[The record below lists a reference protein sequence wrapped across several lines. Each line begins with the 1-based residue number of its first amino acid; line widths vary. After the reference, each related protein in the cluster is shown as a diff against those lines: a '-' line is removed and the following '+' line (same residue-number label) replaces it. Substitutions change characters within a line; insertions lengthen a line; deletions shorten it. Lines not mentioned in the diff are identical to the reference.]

1 MNGHTFSNLSTLYPK
16 KIHALF
22 QLSQMISNNKYHRYY
37 AKNKLLIQ
45 AFFEPSTRTS
55 LSFECAMKKLGGDV
69 IHFNPDISSKQ
80 KGENDM
86 DTLMTLQQYGDALL
100 LRHPEPNLFHDAI
113 KQLHIPIIN
122 GGNGAGDH
130 PTQALLDLYTTYKK
144 FGNDFQEKTYLFV
157 GDIHNSR
164 TIHSFIKLL
173 ELYPLTKIHLFPYAG
188 CEPSESYV
196 EQIAQIHKQNKD
208 EVVVPREHM
217 YYGDYD
223 VVYLTRFQTERHNT
237 IYDSQSESQSESNS
251 ESNSE
256 SQSESEETDQ
266 DSDYSQQE
274 SFPESCLFESPYCFT
289 TKEAKEMSHNSIILH
304 PFPRNNE
311 LHPDVDN
318 TPQAY
323 YFQQMHYGIE
333 LRMAIL
339 ETMFKEMSLQTTHS
353 SMNHHLYNAIK
364 YKTTMT
370 SKHILKRSIQ
380 FSMMLCNI
388 VNISTFLSNVQI
400 NHICF
405 MVFLLS
411 VVSII
416 SGVLQVFTSNNIHLR
431 RP

>member
-1 MNGHTFSNLSTLYPK
+1 M
-16 KIHALF
+16 
-22 QLSQMISNNKYHRYY
+22 
-37 AKNKLLIQ
+37 
-45 AFFEPSTRTS
+45 
-55 LSFECAMKKLGGDV
+55 
-69 IHFNPDISSKQ
+69 
-80 KGENDM
+80 
-86 DTLMTLQQYGDALL
+86 
-100 LRHPEPNLFHDAI
+100 
-113 KQLHIPIIN
+113 
-122 GGNGAGDH
+122 
-130 PTQALLDLYTTYKK
+130 
-144 FGNDFQEKTYLFV
+144 

-196 EQIAQIHKQNKD
+196 EQIAQIHKQNKE

-237 IYDSQSESQSESNS
+237 IYDSQSQPESESQPQ
-251 ESNSE
+251 
-256 SQSESEETDQ
+256 SQSESESQPQSQPESESLSEESDQ
-266 DSDYSQQE
+266 DSDYSQEE

-339 ETMFKEMSLQTTHS
+339 ETMFKEMSIQTSHS

-364 YKTTMT
+364 YKTAMT
-370 SKHILKRSIQ
+370 SKHILKKSIQ

-388 VNISTFLSNVQI
+388 VNISTFLRNVQI

-405 MVFLLS
+405 MIVIYIFVDLITYL
-411 VVSII
+411 
-416 SGVLQVFTSNNIHLR
+416 NMMHIH
-431 RP
+431 

>member
-1 MNGHTFSNLSTLYPK
+1 MNSHTFSNLSSLYPK

-22 QLSQMISNNKYHRYY
+22 QLSQMITNKEYYCHY

-55 LSFECAMKKLGGDV
+55 LSFECAMKKLGGHV
-69 IHFNPDISSKQ
+69 VHFNPDISSKQ

-86 DTLMTLQQYGDALL
+86 DTLMTLQQYGDALV
-100 LRHPEPNLFHDAI
+100 LRHPEPNVFHDAI

-157 GDIHNSR
+157 GDIYNSR

-173 ELYPLTKIHLFPYAG
+173 ELYPLTKIHLFPYVG

-196 EQIAQIHKQNKD
+196 EQIAQIHKQNKE

-237 IYDSQSESQSESNS
+237 AYTSYQPNESQSDTSQSENDESQNDT
-251 ESNSE
+251 
-256 SQSESEETDQ
+256 SQSESEES
-266 DSDYSQQE
+266 DSDYSQP
-274 SFPESCLFESPYCFT
+274 PENFETSSLFETPYCFT
-289 TKEAKEMSHNSIILH
+289 AKEANEMSHDAIILH

-311 LHPDVDN
+311 LHPNVDN

-323 YFQQMHYGIE
+323 YFQQMQYGIE

-339 ETMFKEMSLQTTHS
+339 ETMFKEIALKKS
-353 SMNHHLYNAIK
+353 SSTKNYIINAFK
-364 YKTTMT
+364 YKTTT
-370 SKHILKRSIQ
+370 KHMIIKSVQL
-380 FSMMLCNI
+380 SMMLCNI
-388 VNISTFLSNVQI
+388 VNVSTFLSNVQLT
-400 NHICF
+400 HICF
-405 MVFLLS
+405 MIVIYVFVDL
-411 VVSII
+411 I
-416 SGVLQVFTSNNIHLR
+416 SYLNMIYIY
-431 RP
+431 

>member
-1 MNGHTFSNLSTLYPK
+1 MNGHTFSNLSSLYPK
-16 KIHALF
+16 KINALF
-22 QLSQMISNNKYHRYY
+22 QLSQLIRNHEYPCHY
-37 AKNKLLIQ
+37 AKNKVLIQ

-55 LSFECAMKKLGGDV
+55 LSFECAMKKLGGHV
-69 IHFNPDISSKQ
+69 IHLNPDISSKQ

-86 DTLMTLQQYGDALL
+86 DTLMTLQQYGDALV
-100 LRHPEPNLFHDAI
+100 LRHPEPNLFHDASD
-113 KQLHIPIIN
+113 KLHIPIIN

-144 FGNDFQEKTYLFV
+144 FGDDFQYKTFLFV

-164 TIHSFIKLL
+164 TIHSFIQLL

-188 CEPSESYV
+188 CEPSDSYV
-196 EQIAQIHKQNKD
+196 DKIAQVHGQNKE

-223 VVYLTRFQTERHNT
+223 VVYLTRFQTERHDT
-237 IYDSQSESQSESNS
+237 IYDSQSQSESQSEP
-251 ESNSE
+251 
-256 SQSESEETDQ
+256 QSESEETDQ

-274 SFPESCLFESPYCFT
+274 SFPESSLFESPYCFT
-289 TKEAKEMSHNSIILH
+289 TKEAKEMSPNSIILH

-311 LHPDVDN
+311 LHPNVDN

-339 ETMFKEMSLQTTHS
+339 ETMFKDISLQNSNS
-353 SMNHHLYNAIK
+353 STNHRLYDAFT
-364 YKTTMT
+364 YKTAMTSMTSMT
-370 SKHILKRSIQ
+370 SKHLLKKSIQ

-388 VNISTFLSNVQI
+388 VNISTFLSNVQM

-405 MVFLLS
+405 MVVIYVCVDLITSLN
-411 VVSII
+411 II
-416 SGVLQVFTSNNIHLR
+416 T